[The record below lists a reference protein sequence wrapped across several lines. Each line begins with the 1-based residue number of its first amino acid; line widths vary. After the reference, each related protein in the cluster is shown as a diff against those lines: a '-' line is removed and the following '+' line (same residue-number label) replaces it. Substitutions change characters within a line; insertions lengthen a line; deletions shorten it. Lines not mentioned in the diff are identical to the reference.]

1 MATIPKGQGFT
12 KARPL
17 LRKAPVPAA
26 PLVPAGEDQ
35 GRFNAEVETTLR
47 RVTESPIAA
56 GRLVDVGTMATG
68 ADNRVEHGL
77 GRVPVGFFPVG
88 VTGQAD
94 VWEGAAPDDVVLHL
108 RTDNAAAEWRLWV
121 F

>member
-1 MATIPKGQGFT
+1 MATIPKGQGFV
-12 KARPL
+12 KSRPL

-47 RVTESPIAA
+47 RVTGSPIAA
-56 GRLVDVGTMATG
+56 GRLVVVGALATTVT
-68 ADNRVEHGL
+68 RVEHGL
-77 GRVPVGFFPVG
+77 GRTPVGWFPVQK
-88 VTGQAD
+88 TGNAD
-94 VWEGAAPDDVVLHL
+94 VWEGQAADDVALYLVS
-108 RTDNAAAEWRLWV
+108 TTVNAEFSIWV